1 MSVEVYDLT
10 KDREFLATDNAA
22 LVADILATGRPFK
35 ILGGYKVVP
44 RKISELPVLKVV
56 GIRAKLSSI
65 SRYHIPLQ
73 AYYKCPVCGTEY
85 VRKYTMFLGIAE
97 MLAKRGRYITD
108 RCPACGSTAYLV
120 PDKSTLMDVYHGYAH
135 DGTGIVRVVIPWFVF
150 EPYLYADLTGI
161 FITYGGMHHVF
172 VVLGMEPA
180 VADINVDVVQLHR
193 IIHGANPLQ
202 VVAALATLVK
212 PNPDEYILAVAYPNN
227 LSSFSQFAKVA
238 RAVGA
243 HIGKKTKTAN
253 PTTPAVLMADNYMD
267 LIKSATHTGPNN
279 LIVVVPP
286 NLYKYSKT
294 LDADVTITFD
304 NTFVVDV
311 DVVVPLLLRAM
322 YKDKAEGHKIY
333 ASVNKILPWLRPNV
347 NLKDIVI

>member
-1 MSVEVYDLT
+1 MSIEVYDLT
-10 KDREFLATDNAA
+10 KNRDLLNSDNAA
-22 LVADILATGRPFK
+22 LVADILATGRLFK
-35 ILGGYKVVP
+35 MVGGYKVVP
-44 RKISELPVLKVV
+44 HKISELPVLKIV
-56 GIRAKLSSI
+56 GIRAKLASI
-65 SRYHIPLQ
+65 SRYYIPLQ

-120 PDKSTLMDVYHGYAH
+120 PDKSNLVGAYHGYAY
-135 DGTGIVRVVIPWFVF
+135 DGTGIVRVVIPWFVY

-161 FITYGGMHHVF
+161 YVTYGGVHHVF

-193 IIHGANPLQ
+193 IIQGANPLQ
-202 VVAALATLVK
+202 VIAAFATLVK
-212 PNPDEYILAVAYPNN
+212 PNPDEHILAVAYPNN

-238 RAVGA
+238 RSVGA

-253 PTTPAVLMADNYMD
+253 PTTPAVLMAENYMD
-267 LIKSATHTGPNN
+267 LIKASTHNGPNN

-294 LDADVTITFD
+294 LDVDVTITFD
-304 NTFVVDV
+304 NTFIVNM

-322 YKDKAEGHKIY
+322 YKDRGEGHKIY
-333 ASVNKILPWLRPNV
+333 ASVNKILPWFRPNV